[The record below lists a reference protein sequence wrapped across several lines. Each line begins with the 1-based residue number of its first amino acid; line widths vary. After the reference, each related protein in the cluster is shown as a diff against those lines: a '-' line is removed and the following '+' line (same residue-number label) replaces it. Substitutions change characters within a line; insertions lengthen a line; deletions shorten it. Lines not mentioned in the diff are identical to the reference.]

1 MPESTLDSTQYHS
14 TACQRIHL
22 FIYPVAPKAVVTN
35 TPFKIRDM
43 LARVPESDK
52 GVQGQPS
59 VSHNHV
65 KTSISTSHV
74 ALSIG
79 EWGRRQPS
87 LPSDWD
93 HPDKPHSCQSTT
105 HQSDDGSG
113 ISRQTGSHLCLFGY
127 LSVKIKPR
135 KAKLPWRYA

>member
-1 MPESTLDSTQYHS
+1 MSYTELMTAAFCQTRRRARCRNQLLTVHS
-14 TACQRIHL
+14 TTARRVSGSTFL
-22 FIYPVAPKAVVTN
+22 STSSKNPVAPKAVVTN

-79 EWGRRQPS
+79 EWGRRQP
-87 LPSDWD
+87 LEL
-93 HPDKPHSCQSTT
+93 HRYHLT
-105 HQSDDGSG
+105 G
-113 ISRQTGSHLCLFGY
+113 IILTSPILA
-127 LSVKIKPR
+127 
-135 KAKLPWRYA
+135 KAR

>member
-79 EWGRRQPS
+79 EWGRRQP
-87 LPSDWD
+87 LEL
-93 HPDKPHSCQSTT
+93 HRYHLT
-105 HQSDDGSG
+105 G
-113 ISRQTGSHLCLFGY
+113 IILTSPILA
-127 LSVKIKPR
+127 
-135 KAKLPWRYA
+135 KAR